1 MRSVFNSLGSNYS
14 LAFALRSLIQTGG
27 SSKSTSLTKYLESRY
42 HGQAHLFYKGREAI
56 QAALMLAKLG
66 KGSKVLITGYTCY
79 AVYRAVVDAGCEPV
93 FVDLAPGSINFD
105 SDTILTSLKKHKN
118 VRALIMQNTLGFAS
132 DIESIKKISDDNK
145 LVLIEDLAHCI
156 GMKYSDGSEAGTVG
170 DYVALSFSQDK
181 VVDGISGGA
190 LIVRTKNGNDF
201 DKTITYTKLPATQ
214 QLRDRIYPALT
225 VKIRF
230 LYNLKIGKLIHVF
243 AKKLHLLSR
252 PVDGVFGEYRQL
264 PGWYA
269 ALIHRQFLL
278 LDKSQ
283 AHRSQICEIYSN
295 TITKTVQAGDKV
307 KNSPHLRFPILIPK
321 NRNDFIVSLK
331 KKNIHISDIWYE
343 SPIAPLRYLGQTNYQ
358 QNECPVSEKMA
369 EQMINLPTHTGIS
382 IKTAKIIAQEVNLW
396 LSQAEK

>member
-1 MRSVFNSLGSNYS
+1 MRAVFNSLGSNYNAGFAFRALTQTNS
-14 LAFALRSLIQTGG
+14 SAHCKTLA
-27 SSKSTSLTKYLESRY
+27 KYLESRY
-42 HGQAHLFYKGREAI
+42 EGQAHLFYKGREAI
-56 QAALMLAKLG
+56 QAALVLAGLS
-66 KGSKVLITGYTCY
+66 KGSEVLITGYTCY

-93 FVDLAPGSINFD
+93 FVDLRAGSINFG
-105 SDTILTSLKKHKN
+105 TAEVLESLKNHKN
-118 VRALIMQNTLGFAS
+118 ARALIVQNTLGFTS
-132 DIESIKKISDDNK
+132 DIESIKKISQDNN

-156 GMKYSDGSEAGTVG
+156 GSKYEGGAEAGTVG

-190 LIVRTKNGNDF
+190 LIVRTKNSADF
-201 DKTITYTKLPATQ
+201 DKTISYTKLPITQ
-214 QLRDRIYPALT
+214 QIRDRIYPALT

-230 LYNLKIGKLIHVF
+230 LYNLKIGKLIHLV

-278 LDKSQ
+278 LDISQ
-283 AHRSQICEIYSN
+283 AHRAQICEVYAN
-295 TITKTVQAGDKV
+295 TIKKTVQIDNQAKAEAY
-307 KNSPHLRFPILIPK
+307 LRFPVVISK
-321 NRNDFIVSLK
+321 NRSDLIDYLK
-331 KKNIHISDIWYE
+331 KMRIHISDIWYE
-343 SPIAPLRYLGQTNYQ
+343 SPVAPLRYLGQTNYQ

-369 EQMINLPTHTGIS
+369 EQMINLPTHIGIS